1 MSFRL
6 VREGL
11 DRSVEFG
18 AGIRRIA
25 ESLGNCRSRY
35 SAGDD
40 FPFGSFCI
48 ADAIYALVASRPRTF
63 SVPVDPGSAAY
74 MDAIW
79 THPRMQAWGEKA
91 ADEPPVEK
99 YEDM

>member
-1 MSFRL
+1 MNFRL

-11 DRSVEFG
+11 DRSVEVG

-48 ADAIYALVASRPRTF
+48 ADAMYAPVVSRLRTY
-63 SVPVDPGSAAY
+63 SVPVVPGSAAY
-74 MDAIW
+74 MDAVW
-79 THPRMQAWGEKA
+79 THPLDANVGRKGCR
-91 ADEPPVEK
+91 
-99 YEDM
+99 